1 VSQRHSE
8 YERLPNDLY
17 ITPQWVWDALYSVEP
32 WAKEAWDCCPAN
44 ADFDFLDHRPLGFHN
59 RRGEIATNPP
69 YGKQAER
76 IIKHAIDVTRTANGR
91 VAMLLPHA
99 YDCAAGRV
107 DLFKHLPFK
116 YKWTLTK
123 RIQWDNLVHTAQPSS
138 NHAWYIWD
146 WKYIGPP
153 KMGWL

>member
-1 VSQRHSE
+1 MSVRYSE
-8 YERLPNDLY
+8 YERLPGDLY

-32 WAKEAWDCCPAN
+32 WARDAWDCCPIG
-44 ADFDFLDHRPLGFHN
+44 ADFDFLTMKEP
-59 RRGEIATNPP
+59 IKAVATNPP
-69 YGKQAER
+69 YGRQAEQIIIHALNRTR
-76 IIKHAIDVTRTANGR
+76 ITNSK

-99 YDCAAGRV
+99 YDCAKGRV
-107 DLFKHLPFK
+107 DLFRHLPFK
-116 YKWTLTK
+116 CKWTLTK
-123 RIQWDNLVHTAQPSS
+123 RIQWENLAHTASPSS

>member
-1 VSQRHSE
+1 VSVRHSE
-8 YERLPNDLY
+8 YERLPGDLY

-32 WAKEAWDCCPAN
+32 WARDAWDCCPVN
-44 ADFDFLDHRPLGFHN
+44 PDFDVFDIKHN
-59 RRGEIATNPP
+59 SRSGLATNPP
-69 YGKQAER
+69 YGRMAEKVIR
-76 IIKHAIDVTRTANGR
+76 HALMLSSQVNGK

-99 YDCAAGRV
+99 YDCAKGRV
-107 DLFKHLPFK
+107 DLFNHLPFK
-116 YKWTLTK
+116 RKWTLTE
-123 RIQWDNLVHTAQPSS
+123 RIQWDNLVHTASPSS

>member
-1 VSQRHSE
+1 MSVRHSE
-8 YERLPNDLY
+8 YERLPSDLY

-32 WAKEAWDCCPAN
+32 WAKDAWDCCPVN
-44 ADFDFLDHRPLGFHN
+44 AGYDFLDAPPLRVPGGLF
-59 RRGEIATNPP
+59 IATNPP

-76 IIKHAIDVTRTANGR
+76 IIRHAIGLTEADLGK

-99 YDCAAGRV
+99 YDTAKGRS
-107 DLFKHLPFK
+107 DLFMHLPFK
-116 YKWTLTK
+116 CKWTLTK
-123 RIQWDNLVHTAQPSS
+123 RIQWENLVHTASPSS